1 MEYLIDEIMGED
13 HGAVTMNIDNMS
25 AINLAK
31 NLVAHGRSK
40 HIEMKFHYLREQI
53 NNGKLVLKHCRSEDQ
68 MADVLT
74 KAVQTYVFI
83 GNYVLGGVL

>member
-1 MEYLIDEIMGED
+1 MEYLIDEIMGKD

-74 KAVQTYVFI
+74 KAVQTDVFK
-83 GNYVLGGVL
+83 